1 MIHDFLQKRK
11 AGQLIQKEYAA
22 VTTDSVAI
30 GFAFARA
37 GVGGVRNHLESIKRY
52 SQHEVC
58 LFPEIELSRW
68 TLQTNNNVL
77 TRKALNSIQLSDFGV
92 VHSHV
97 DPQFIRSCAAANR
110 SGTPWVHTYHT
121 LYFPEDWGGKLAP
134 WQEEINRTLIQD
146 ASKADVRICISYWLS
161 ELLRREH
168 GIETQVIPNGVD
180 TEKCDTARP
189 VNERAGYKHLDS
201 YVLFSG
207 SLAEVKNARLF
218 LDLAARHP
226 ELEFV
231 MIGKQLN
238 RENVEPYYGKAV
250 PSNVQLMGSV
260 PHETALSFTHS
271 AAAVVVTSHSEGLP
285 TAVMEAMAMEGLVV
299 APDSFGCRDLIKHDQ
314 TGFLYQPGELDDLS
328 AQLKNALTNHT
339 VGAAAREAIARDFA
353 WPAVVQRI
361 DATYSNLLA

>member
-1 MIHDFLQKRK
+1 MIRDFLQKRK
-11 AGQLIQKEYAA
+11 AGQLVRKEYAT
-22 VTTDSVAI
+22 VTSHSVAV

-37 GVGGVRNHLESIKRY
+37 GVGGVRNHLESIKRH
-52 SQHEVC
+52 SQHAVS
-58 LFPEIELSRW
+58 LFPEVELSRW
-68 TLQTNNNVL
+68 TLKSNNNAI
-77 TRKALNSIQLSDFGV
+77 TREALNSVRLSDFGV

-97 DPQFIRSCAAANR
+97 DPNFIRSCAAANQ

-121 LYFPEDWGGKLAP
+121 LYFPEDWGGQLAP

-146 ASKADVRICISYWLS
+146 ASRADVRICISHWLS
-161 ELLRREH
+161 DLLRCEH

-180 TEKCDTARP
+180 TEKCDKALPINQRT
-189 VNERAGYKHLDS
+189 GYEHLDS

-207 SLAEVKNARLF
+207 SLAEVKNPRLF

-238 RENVEPYYGKAV
+238 REHVEPYYGKAV
-250 PSNVQLMGSV
+250 PPNVRLIGSV
-260 PHETALSFTHS
+260 PHETALSFTRS

-285 TAVMEAMAMEGLVV
+285 TAVMESMAMEGRVV
-299 APDSFGCRDLIKHDQ
+299 APNSFGCRDLIEHNQ
-314 TGFLYQPGELDDLS
+314 TGFLYHPGEIDDLS
-328 AQLKNALTNHT
+328 THLKNALANHI